1 MTESARLEKLRLSAA
16 EIAELAGQIVALCDA
31 CGAPGEDV
39 GLFAD
44 RIAPIAAAIRERAK

>member
-1 MTESARLEKLRLSAA
+1 VTESARLEKLRLSAA
-16 EIAELAGQIVALCDA
+16 EIAELARQIVALCDA

-44 RIAPIAAAIRERAK
+44 RIAPIAAAIRELAK